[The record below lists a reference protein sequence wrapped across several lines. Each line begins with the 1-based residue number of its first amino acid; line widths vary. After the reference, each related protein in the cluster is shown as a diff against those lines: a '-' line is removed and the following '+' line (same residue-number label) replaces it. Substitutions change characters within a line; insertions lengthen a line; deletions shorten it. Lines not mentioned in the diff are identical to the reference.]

1 MRLTHPPLPEVV
13 LLDDLPHGGAAT
25 MSLFVAS
32 QVIALVSRISDGPFS
47 IWPNF

>member
-1 MRLTHPPLPEVV
+1 MRLTHPSLPEV
-13 LLDDLPHGGAAT
+13 LGRDDLSQGGAAT

-32 QVIALVSRISDGPFS
+32 ELIALVSQISDGPFS